1 MAPKEPFKVHSLS
14 KHIEDTKKGLSAEAQ
29 YNKRPIG
36 KSKASFKREPGTI
49 DKAIFGNESEDDD
62 SGSSSSGS
70 SDEDGSDFLRKLQA
84 SKTSTNATPKKRVK
98 REEIADSDDERRSTA
113 KNVTSVKSKQLVQ
126 SGAPSS
132 DDSSSESESESG
144 YGAKLKSTKGEQK
157 VRANGAPLKTVAPSS
172 SGSSS
177 DSDSQEEEGDESSSD
192 EKPPKEATAAKVKE
206 STSSDQESSD
216 NASDEESDEESDD
229 ESEPAASAKPKPAIT
244 STNGTSTATTSETSS
259 SDEGTDDED
268 KTAAQAKPVATGKSV
283 PDESSDDASEESS
296 EEEDADVSMHIADR
310 QHDRRATVPD
320 FIAPDFVLRKSD
332 GGTNGQDVA
341 RICSQANLQ
350 GKQVW
355 YFTVPANVPISVVQ
369 NMEIPMN
376 QSQSGDSI
384 FSHNGED
391 YGISVDSMTP
401 KSSIQILIPS
411 SDGTRYRSAS
421 RPIDQVMQ
429 VKKITQLGQGL
440 GATSS
445 VGPTPKPPARQQPEG
460 LKARYQPYGVTS
472 PMGQIGVDVS
482 FRVEDDTEMAD
493 TPAPAPAIPSSSPQS
508 KSDKKEKKRKEKENG
523 ESKTPRKGKRKHI
536 SSEDDAVAATEQ
548 LMEEN
553 LSAETKTKKQ
563 KTERVGSPDLGS
575 DAPPS
580 SVSKKQTLL
589 VPPAIPGSTPSSK
602 SKSNKSKPETPAP
615 KPRQTAVPVPQV
627 PGSSQLKVSPVP
639 LPQPGVAST
648 PLAERDN
655 KKSKKKKTKTPDATA
670 KTQQSPPPSAQAAGK
685 NSKITVTPVPMP
697 KLKTTG

>member
-1 MAPKEPFKVHSLS
+1 MAPKKHFKVHSLN

-29 YNKRPIG
+29 YNKRPIP
-36 KSKASFKREPGTI
+36 KSKVSIKTEPGTI
-49 DKAIFGNESEDDD
+49 NKAIFGNESEDDE
-62 SGSSSSGS
+62 SGSSSSES
-70 SDEDGSDFLRKLQA
+70 SDEDGPDFLQKLQV
-84 SKTSTNATPKKRVK
+84 SKTSNTATPKKPAK
-98 REEIADSDDERRSTA
+98 RDEIADSDDERRSTA
-113 KNVTSVKSKQLVQ
+113 KNVTSAKSKRPVQ

-132 DDSSSESESESG
+132 DDTSSESESESG
-144 YGAKLKSTKGEQK
+144 SGAELKSVKGEQK
-157 VRANGAPLKTVAPSS
+157 VRANGGPLKTEAPSS
-172 SGSSS
+172 SGSTSGS
-177 DSDSQEEEGDESSSD
+177 DEEEEEEGDESSSD
-192 EKPPKEATAAKVKE
+192 DEPDKKATATKVKGL
-206 STSSDQESSD
+206 TSSDQESSD
-216 NASDEESDEESDD
+216 SASDDESDD
-229 ESEPAASAKPKPAIT
+229 ESEPAASTKPKAAIT
-244 STNGTSTATTSETSS
+244 STNGTSAATTSETSS

-268 KTAAQAKPVATGKSV
+268 QTAAQAKPVATEKPV
-283 PDESSDDASEESS
+283 PDEPSDDASEDSS
-296 EEEDADVSMHIADR
+296 EEDADVSMHIADR
-310 QHDRRATVPD
+310 QNGPRATVPD

-341 RICSQANLQ
+341 RICNQANLQ

-376 QSQSGDSI
+376 QSRSGDSI
-384 FSHNGED
+384 FSHDGED
-391 YGISVDSMTP
+391 YGISMDSMTP

-411 SDGTRYRSAS
+411 SDGTRYQSAS

-429 VKKITQLGQGL
+429 VKKITQLGQGS

-472 PMGQIGVDVS
+472 PMGQIGVDAS
-482 FRVEDDTEMAD
+482 FHIEDDTEMAD
-493 TPAPAPAIPSSSPQS
+493 APAPAIPSGSAQS
-508 KSDKKEKKRKEKENG
+508 KSDKKEKKRKEKG
-523 ESKTPRKGKRKHI
+523 ESGTPRKGKRKHV

-548 LMEEN
+548 LMGEN

-580 SVSKKQTLL
+580 SAVSKKQTLL

-602 SKSNKSKPETPAP
+602 SKPSKSKPETPAS
-615 KPRQTAVPVPQV
+615 KPRVTAVPVPQV
-627 PGSSQLKVSPVP
+627 PGSSQHKVSPVP
-639 LPQPGVAST
+639 IPQPGVAST
-648 PLAERDN
+648 PVADRDS

-670 KTQQSPPPSAQAAGK
+670 KTQQSPPPSAQPAGK
-685 NSKITVTPVPMP
+685 NSKIKLTPVPMP
-697 KLKTTG
+697 RLKTTG